1 MSLSEA
7 LSAIFSF
14 FLFCHCRTVPLGEGI
29 IRPSSNGTFDL
40 SLCRNSDG
48 SIMDQVV
55 RLGKKK
61 EEKKKRVSHSH
72 LSFLQMW
79 NGRLNSLLSRISPLL
94 SPSQTPLE
102 NCSILENNLPC
113 STSAARQG
121 CERILAPPHRMVG
134 RCRAEPSVHPAWE
147 ETTASALLFL
157 GYGFPFLLYII
168 LILQTPVIFFSY

>member
-1 MSLSEA
+1 
-7 LSAIFSF
+7 
-14 FLFCHCRTVPLGEGI
+14 
-29 IRPSSNGTFDL
+29 
-40 SLCRNSDG
+40 
-48 SIMDQVV
+48 
-55 RLGKKK
+55 
-61 EEKKKRVSHSH
+61 
-72 LSFLQMW
+72 MW

-102 NCSILENNLPC
+102 NCSILENILPC

-168 LILQTPVIFFSY
+168 LILQTPVIFFFVLISIHDDESYLHNFEIIQKSRLLNRHVT